1 MVGSQTILEK
11 IDLKQNDFENSYP
24 DSTFTI
30 ATSRNRRFAAGEE
43 LRLPVLHIK
52 WLHLHIDRQSLFA
65 NSETAR
71 LFCDLFL

>member
-52 WLHLHIDRQSLFA
+52 
-65 NSETAR
+65 
-71 LFCDLFL
+71 